1 MKLMNKNTPAYAVA
15 RYWADAKCASAKGSL
30 NTTVNA
36 ANDAEA
42 FIDLETQQSPVLS
55 IVIHAAA
62 DGGSHSVC
70 ADYGTGKLM
79 MDVASND
86 ATELCCALDRVTAP
100 WFAGDDAPLAA

>member
-1 MKLMNKNTPAYAVA
+1 MNNKTTTYAVA
-15 RYWADAKCASAKGSL
+15 CSWAEAKFASAKGSI

-42 FIDLETQQSPVLS
+42 FIDLEAAQSPVLS
-55 IVIHAAA
+55 IMIHAAA

-79 MDVASND
+79 VDVASND
-86 ATELCCALDRVTAP
+86 ATELCYALDRVTAP
-100 WFAGDDAPLAA
+100 WFVPFTVDNTPLAA